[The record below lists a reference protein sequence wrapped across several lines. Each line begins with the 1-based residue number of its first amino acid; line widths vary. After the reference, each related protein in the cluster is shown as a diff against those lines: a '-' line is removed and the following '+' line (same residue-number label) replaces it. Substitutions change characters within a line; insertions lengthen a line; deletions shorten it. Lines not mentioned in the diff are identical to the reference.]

1 MAVQALDWA
10 HGDKSFWACPVL
22 NVHGESPLD
31 LALDRDD
38 HATCA
43 ILLEACVPPSKRA
56 RSLSCSSRGGA
67 GKDCRYHSYFD
78 HEVTAQ
84 LLENLVSDI
93 GKFLKF
99 PDLLCQAR

>member
-1 MAVQALDWA
+1 M
-10 HGDKSFWACPVL
+10 S
-22 NVHGESPLD
+22 
-31 LALDRDD
+31 
-38 HATCA
+38 
-43 ILLEACVPPSKRA
+43 
-56 RSLSCSSRGGA
+56 RSCWGGA
-67 GKDCRYHSYFD
+67 GEDFRMRSYFD